1 MPSDNAR
8 RTTGGHPLRDA
19 WRGVQHARA
28 LTRRE
33 ADAVPVLEFEAGAL
47 EFAFPLLDVGL
58 VLVELED
65 EDVELALQ
73 HVDLALRQ
81 LLLAALQ
88 QLLLGLLLQGG
99 ARQLFFPGA
108 QLLDSG
114 QSREDRFR
122 RESAARRQAP
132 VTSARTAACFQEIS
146 SSFSLELPSA
156 D

>member
-1 MPSDNAR
+1 M
-8 RTTGGHPLRDA
+8 
-19 WRGVQHARA
+19 A

-47 EFAFPLLDVGL
+47 EFAFALLDVGL

-99 ARQLFFPGA
+99 ARQLLLPGA
-108 QLLDSG
+108 QLLDGG
-114 QSREDRFR
+114 QRDRR
-122 RESAARRQAP
+122 GQVQIQR
-132 VTSARTAACFQEIS
+132 AACFQEIS
-146 SSFSLELPSA
+146 SSLPPPPLPGVALS
-156 D
+156 